1 MKKFLRILVFA
12 IIVISVISLF
22 SINASAESGN
32 ALRYGRSTLQN
43 RAKSEAYLYVYDKL
57 VSECS
62 ALEQHRFELAGG
74 SKEITIDELKD
85 VFNTFLNDYPEYF
98 WLTGGYKYSYDE
110 HTSVVS
116 ALEPVYK
123 FSKNQIIAMEQ
134 ALTAKVNTLTSGLS
148 HLNQYEKSLVLHDR
162 LAAAVEYVQTDNDQH
177 AYGAL
182 VEGKAVCAGYARAY
196 QLLLHKVG
204 IPGWYVRGSS
214 KNVSTGETV
223 NHGWNLVSID
233 GKWYYTDVT
242 WDDQGDTLY
251 HAYLNLPFN
260 IMEEDHKAVDFR
272 QYLPTQ
278 SYTDANYFYKNGLV
292 MNGFNTNTLANLLKK
307 NNLKTSVFV
316 TGDVKTFI
324 NSINN
329 TYIPQILAA
338 AGVSYSSYRYNYKYI
353 GREVMLNITVEG
365 GNVPQHIHS
374 LSPVSANQ
382 STCTF
387 EGNRAYYVCRS
398 CGKNYTDAGGTN
410 EITDSRSLM
419 LPLENHVPKSTYN
432 NDTVEHWQ
440 TCKNCNKII
449 VTSVKPHTDSNSD
462 YRCDVCSY
470 NYPRQ
475 TESTTKAPPT
485 TTHPL
490 FNNDTPNNDD
500 PIITPDGP
508 EKPIVAPSDSTDK
521 GSTNTP
527 SSSNKNDKNDKD
539 KNGYDDDYDYD
550 NEYDDTESTNEAATG
565 FIIFAIIFGSFGIV
579 CIVIGI
585 FVKKKK

>member
-1 MKKFLRILVFA
+1 MKKFMRITVFA
-12 IIVISVISLF
+12 IVVISVISLC

-32 ALRYGRSTLQN
+32 ALRYGRTTLQS
-43 RAKSEAYLYVYDKL
+43 RANSEAYLYVYDKL

-74 SKEITIDELKD
+74 SKKITISELKE
-85 VFNTFLNDYPEYF
+85 VFNIFMNDYPEYF

-116 ALEPVYK
+116 AVEPVYK
-123 FSKNQIIAMEQ
+123 FTKNQIIAMEQ
-134 ALTAKVNTLTSGLS
+134 ALNAKVNTLSSGLS
-148 HLNQYEKSLVLHDR
+148 HLSQYEKSLILHDR
-162 LAAAVEYVQTDNDQH
+162 LAAAVEYVSTPNDQH

-204 IPGWYVRGSS
+204 IPAWYVRGSS
-214 KNVSTGETV
+214 KNVSTGELV

-251 HAYLNLPFN
+251 HAYFNLPFN
-260 IMEEDHKAVDFR
+260 VMEEDHTAVDFR
-272 QYLPTQ
+272 EYLPTQ

-292 MNGFNTNTLANLLKK
+292 MNSFDVNALANLLKK

-329 TYIPQILAA
+329 TYMPQILAS
-338 AGVSYSSYRYNYKYI
+338 AGISYSSYRYNYKYI
-353 GREVMLNITVEG
+353 GREVILSITVEG
-365 GNVPQHIHS
+365 GNVQQHIHS
-374 LSPVSANQ
+374 LYLASGTQ

-387 EGNRAYYVCRS
+387 QGNRSYYVCRS
-398 CGKNYTDAGGTN
+398 CGKYYADANGTN
-410 EITDSRSLM
+410 EITDINSLM

-432 NDTVEHWQ
+432 NDTTEHWQ
-440 TCKNCNKII
+440 VCKNCDKII
-449 VTSVKPHTDSNSD
+449 VASIKSHTDSNAD
-462 YRCDVCSY
+462 YRCDTCGY

-490 FNNDTPNNDD
+490 FNNDTPNNDR
-500 PIITPDGP
+500 PIIAPDETERP
-508 EKPIVAPSDSTDK
+508 VIAPSDSTNK
-521 GSTNTP
+521 GGTDTP
-527 SSSNKNDKNDKD
+527 SSSNKNDKNDKND
-539 KNGYDDDYDYD
+539 YDDDHD
-550 NEYDDTESTNEAATG
+550 EYDDYDDSEFTNEVAKG
-565 FIIFAIIFGSFGIV
+565 FIIFAIIFGTFGV
-579 CIVIGI
+579 ACIVIGI